1 MINNIMQENIIYPQQ
16 SDMGSGSGEYIFS
29 NITLGQALKWFE
41 ENLYDWGE
49 ITIRFNHGDILRKFD
64 YDLYNSHQF
73 YHHLNGWE
81 YNLSVKKIEFRYC
94 FMNKDIIIYL
104 NK

>member
-1 MINNIMQENIIYPQQ
+1 MQENIIHTQQ
-16 SDMGSGSGEYIFS
+16 SDMGSGFGEYSFS

-49 ITIRFNHGDILRKFD
+49 MTIQFKNGDILRRFD
-64 YDLYNSHQF
+64 YDLYDSHLF
-73 YHHLNGWE
+73 YYHLNGWE
-81 YNLSVKKIEFRYC
+81 YDLSVKKIEFSYC
-94 FMNKDIIIYL
+94 FMNKNIIIYL